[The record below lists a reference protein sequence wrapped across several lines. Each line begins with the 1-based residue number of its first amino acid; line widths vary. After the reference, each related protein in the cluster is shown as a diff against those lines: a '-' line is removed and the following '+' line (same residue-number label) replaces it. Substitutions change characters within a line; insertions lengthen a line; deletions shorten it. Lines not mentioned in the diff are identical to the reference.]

1 MNEQNVNDYQS
12 GSPNYSENINTV
24 PISQFSTPR
33 PILSASAILRNGANN
48 FYVNIGIE
56 TNAYLKRLDGRMDRL
71 EQTIKNMSGS
81 QNNNNYAID
90 NAFLS
95 IFPLKDI
102 DSLKDFDIRITNEP
116 DFKFN
121 VITFISRIGGTDVK
135 NVIKRVL
142 QRIISNELS
151 SKCSWTG
158 FRNNFRLQNIL
169 FINIMK
175 DLSREKFNSSD
186 IDFEFLLDNLNHS
199 NELTAVCLTNS
210 PIEPISSENITLKDK
225 LRQLICDYH
234 ISHNCVNKLLE
245 ILKSEGLDLPKDVRI
260 LFQIPKNYS
269 IINVHPGTYIHI
281 GIEFMI
287 TPILLAHVEQLKN
300 TTDIQLGV
308 HIDGLPIS
316 SSKSNLWPIL
326 ISIVNILILSK
337 YVMPVGIYY
346 TLMTEMKSI
355 ISNGLCLNGKIYNFV
370 ISQLIC
376 DAPAKAFMLNVK
388 SFNAYHSCNYCIEE
402 GTFINDRMSFLGVS
416 SPLRTD
422 DSFRSK
428 EDEDYHKGSSPLEGF
443 PINIVLTVVLDYMHC
458 VCLGVMKRLLTFWV
472 KAKKPIRFK
481 SPEIV
486 SDISSQ
492 LIDIMKPYFPSE
504 FNRLPRSLEEL
515 EFSKATEFRTFLLYT
530 SLIVLKERLA
540 KPFFQD
546 FMLFHCAIKILIS
559 PGKSPCVTFNYL
571 IEVCGYPKVE
581 LSEIPEECTS
591 LFINRFFVD
600 LNYHIFADPCQCEAN
615 KQMFDDLDEVLAF
628 SKPVYLYYG
637 HASEAEWTQLLA
649 CDGETNSLDEMIGL
663 EAFFNEHP
671 GITGVILS
679 AFEHNEYSIELPGF
693 SENLKKYIEVMKK
706 TFPVLE
712 IGIQFQGHFL
722 IDQYTN
728 PQMSWLDM
736 ALIEPVTDFFII
748 KVSDLNECTGESLY
762 NSGIAPMT
770 SSTTAYTMMCEHPL
784 DTTLYC
790 SESMESFYEK
800 GQFAFENG
808 AGFITDE
815 IELNDPENQC
825 NCEKPFGSFYALL
838 NGFEGGIAKP
848 CPFYRCGQ

>member
-1 MNEQNVNDYQS
+1 MKKHDKTKSVATSSIIDIPEVSYNFNIESNSNISLRSMSSAIKNNDKHSKLCETQTLASNSSNINQNILYDIDQSSPAPSEQIPSSGAYMLSAMNTLLNMNEQNVNDYQS

-33 PILSASAILRNGANN
+33 PILSASGILRNGANN
-48 FYVNIGIE
+48 FYVNIDTDQTYILQLIYEQGIE

-95 IFPLKDI
+95 IFP
-102 DSLKDFDIRITNEP
+102 LKDFDIRITNEP

-169 FINIMK
+169 KPFHAMSNRNFK
-175 DLSREKFNSSD
+175 RCLEADKKTA
-186 IDFEFLLDNLNHS
+186 NLNF
-199 NELTAVCLTNS
+199 NNK
-210 PIEPISSENITLKDK
+210 SSLLNQTINCEYFDDK

-281 GIEFMI
+281 
-287 TPILLAHVEQLKN
+287 
-300 TTDIQLGV
+300 DIQLGV

-337 YVMPVGIYY
+337 YVMP

-428 EDEDYHKGSSPLEGF
+428 EDEDYHKGSSPLEDF

-515 EFSKATEFRTFLLYT
+515 EFFKATEFRTFLLYT

-559 PGKSPCVTFNYL
+559 NDLYITHNTIAKNLLISFVSQYPTIYGYEYVTYNVHGL
-571 IEVCGYPKVE
+571 IH
-581 LSEIPEECTS
+581 LA
-591 LFINRFFVD
+591 D
-600 LNYHIFADPCQCEAN
+600 FALQH
-615 KQMFDDLDEVLAF
+615 
-628 SKPVYLYYG
+628 G
-637 HASEAEWTQLLA
+637 
-649 CDGETNSLDEMIGL
+649 
-663 EAFFNEHP
+663 
-671 GITGVILS
+671 
-679 AFEHNEYSIELPGF
+679 
-693 SENLKKYIEVMKK
+693 
-706 TFPVLE
+706 
-712 IGIQFQGHFL
+712 
-722 IDQYTN
+722 
-728 PQMSWLDM
+728 
-736 ALIEPVTDFFII
+736 
-748 KVSDLNECTGESLY
+748 
-762 NSGIAPMT
+762 
-770 SSTTAYTMMCEHPL
+770 PL
-784 DTTLYC
+784 DKF
-790 SESMESFYEK
+790 S
-800 GQFAFENG
+800 A
-808 AGFITDE
+808 
-815 IELNDPENQC
+815 
-825 NCEKPFGSFYALL
+825 
-838 NGFEGGIAKP
+838 
-848 CPFYRCGQ
+848 